1 MKKALDWIKEN
12 PISAASAVVGLIGV
26 VVVAYYL
33 VLAAGALRDQ
43 VVEENEKPA
52 NDMAALSRGT
62 VSLPDPDPNNPPRE
76 YGPFAITQDVINRV
90 EEIYGVIVLQQSS
103 IKGDTEGR
111 NKANHSNNIFVP
123 SDDQASKRVN
133 ATNTYR
139 SSFRHIFTPA
149 AEPTGMPSFRA
160 GPPPSGEVV
169 QLALQQTVQ
178 DYIESVGAATA
189 NELTE
194 AQAKDLFALQQV
206 TLLTLLAERAEGLDF
221 YANLPVEV
229 PATVPGAAPAPPAGG
244 GALFQAQPGA
254 GGQFGTDGS
263 AAARSGT
270 AEIYGP
276 FEIAAWSATET
287 VPSLE
292 QLWDGQV
299 EIWIIRDLLTAIHLT
314 NRVGELIEVTDP
326 SDPDAEPRQIPTNVM
341 TAPIKRLLSV
351 NILPGYVGLHTQ
363 GAGIAGAQPLA
374 LTPAAEAAVGLD
386 DGFDE
391 FDEFEEPSGG
401 SAFTP
406 GQPSGQTGDQT
417 AAPVYPMPALATLPL
432 PAEKL
437 EGNFYFGTSGRR
449 SNSIYDVRHARVVMH
464 IEWDKLP
471 LFYENLRATNF
482 MSILDM
488 QIRDV
493 DEYAVLRHGGYVY
506 GEGDV
511 VEVEMVIETLWFR
524 TWTTPFMPPTV
535 RKRLAVQEIVDVIAE

>member
-26 VVVAYYL
+26 VVVIYFL
-33 VLAAGALRDQ
+33 FLAAGSLRDQ

-52 NDMAALSRGT
+52 NDMAVLSRGS
-62 VSLPDPDPNNPPRE
+62 VSLPDPDPNNPPIE

-103 IKGDTEGR
+103 IKGDTERR
-111 NKANHSNNIFVP
+111 NQINHIGTIFVP
-123 SDDQASKRVN
+123 RDDQASKRVN
-133 ATNTYR
+133 ATDTYR

-169 QLALQQTVQ
+169 NLALEQTVR

-221 YANLPVEV
+221 YADLPVEV
-229 PATVPGAAPAPPAGG
+229 PDAVPGAAPTPAAPVGGGSLFEARASAGG
-244 GALFQAQPGA
+244 GA
-254 GGQFGTDGS
+254 QFTG
-263 AAARSGT
+263 SGT
-270 AEIYGP
+270 AEVYGP

-314 NRVGELIEVTDP
+314 NRVGELVEVTDP

-341 TAPIKRLLSV
+341 TAPVKRLLSV
-351 NILPGYVGLHTQ
+351 QIIPGYVGLHTQ
-363 GAGIAGAQPLA
+363 GAGIAGAQPVA
-374 LTPAAEAAVGLD
+374 LTPAAVISGSD
-386 DGFDE
+386 DE
-391 FDEFEEPSGG
+391 FNEFDDTGDMPSGP
-401 SAFTP
+401 AFAP
-406 GQPSGQTGDQT
+406 GQTSGQSGDQT
-417 AAPVYPMPALATLPL
+417 VDPLYPMPALATLPL

-437 EGNFYFGTSGRR
+437 EGNFFFGTSGRR
-449 SNSIYDVRHARVVMH
+449 SNSIYDVRHARVVLH

-471 LFYENLRATNF
+471 MFYENLRATNF